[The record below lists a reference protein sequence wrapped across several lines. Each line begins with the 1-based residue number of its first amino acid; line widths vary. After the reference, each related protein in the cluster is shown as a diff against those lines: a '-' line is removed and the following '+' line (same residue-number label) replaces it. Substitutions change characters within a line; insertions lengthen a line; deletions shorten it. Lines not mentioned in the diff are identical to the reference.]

1 MTTIARDQVREPLY
15 AIVPYFNPWRSK
27 ARAKH
32 AERAI
37 KHFHDSGAV
46 IILVEAAF
54 NRREHEFADSGLHGM
69 AANCKIIDD
78 RFTHQHIRL
87 VTKDELWLK
96 ENMVGIG
103 AQHLPYDWEQA
114 CWPDA
119 DIHFTRPNW
128 VGEAIQKLQH
138 GGSGAG
144 GMFLQMFTQATD
156 LGPNY
161 EILPSQAPSFV
172 EMWKTGKLGPNGGYG
187 TGDPSKPCEVPWP
200 GWPGLAWGC
209 NRRAWD
215 AVGGLFDVAVWG
227 GGDYDMGFAMIERAS
242 EIHLESHPNY
252 QKLLLEWEDRCRWGI
267 RRNVGVMEGAIL
279 HHWHGQKNLRRYT
292 AKRKLMAGTAFD
304 PLKHLKR
311 DSQGLW
317 QLHDDGSENFIRFR
331 DVMRQIAKGRNEDSI
346 DVGPNA

>member
-1 MTTIARDQVREPLY
+1 MIATSKDAVKEPLY
-15 AIVPYFNPWRSK
+15 ALVPYSNQWRSK
-27 ARAKH
+27 ARYKNAV
-32 AERAI
+32 RAI

-54 NRREHEFADSGLHGM
+54 NRREHEFSDSGLHGM
-69 AANCKIIDD
+69 AANCPVLDD
-78 RFTHQHIRL
+78 RFTHQHIKL

-96 ENMVGIG
+96 ECMINIG
-103 AQHLPYDWEQA
+103 AQHLPYDWEQVV
-114 CWPDA
+114 WPDA
-119 DIHFTRPNW
+119 DIHFTRPSW

-144 GMFLQMFTQATD
+144 GMFLQPFTQATD

-172 EMWKTGKLGPNGGYG
+172 QLWKTGKLDVGYPPA
-187 TGDPSKPCEVPWP
+187 DPSKPMETPWP
-200 GWPGLAWGC
+200 GWPGLGWAC

-242 EIHLESHPNY
+242 EIHQESHGNY
-252 QKLLLEWEDRCRWGI
+252 QKLLGEWEDRCRWGI
-267 RRNVGVMEGAIL
+267 RKNIGVMEGAVM
-279 HHWHGQKNLRRYT
+279 HYWHGQKNLRRYT
-292 AKRKLMAGTAFD
+292 AKRKVMAGCAFD
-304 PLKHLKR
+304 PLRHLKR

-317 QLHDDGSENFIRFR
+317 QLHDDGSENFVQFR
-331 DVMRQIAKGRNEDSI
+331 DVKRKIAKERNEDSI
-346 DVGPNA
+346 DIGQ